1 MKVSDKISTIFKTII
16 FKTTIFK
23 KLKIR
28 VGYILKV
35 SDTLLKM
42 ILKVSDIFEGVGYNI
57 LKMDISA

>member
-1 MKVSDKISTIFKTII
+1 MKVSDKISIIFKTII

-35 SDTLLKM
+35 SDKLLKM
-42 ILKVSDIFEGVGYNI
+42 ILKVSDIFEGVGYI

>member
-1 MKVSDKISTIFKTII
+1 MSDKISTIFKTII

-35 SDTLLKM
+35 SDKLLKM
-42 ILKVSDIFEGVGYNI
+42 ILKVSDIFEGVGYI